1 MIYKFKSKAAGD
13 LIMTAPVGDRML
25 TAMGR
30 EPAAQGIFQVADM
43 PNLIQSLLKA
53 IEAEESAFH
62 QSVEEAKRDGHPAPK
77 APDISMRQR
86 AWPLIEMLKEC
97 LEADKDIVWGV

>member
-25 TAMGR
+25 LAMGR
-30 EPAAQGIFQVADM
+30 EPSPQGIFLIADM
-43 PNLIQSLLKA
+43 PALIAALEKA
-53 IEAEESAFH
+53 IAAEETAVH
-62 QSVEEAKRDGHPAPK
+62 EAAELARQEGRPAPK
-77 APDISMRQR
+77 GPDISMRQR

-97 LEADKDIVWGV
+97 HAADREIVWGV